1 MEKQMQNTEA
11 IAGWRVSRDGD
22 TVTASKLVRGTR
34 RAVRYKMALGAVIT
48 VDRYGCR
55 CPRLSGYEPPP
66 SVQNQVAQMLNHE
79 SN

>member
-1 MEKQMQNTEA
+1 MKNLATKQKT

-22 TVTASKLVRGTR
+22 IVTATKLVRGTR

-66 SVQNQVAQMLNHE
+66 EVQNQVALMLR
-79 SN
+79 